1 MKSFKKHILL
11 FIFILIGMFFI
22 KIENVKAANID
33 WKGVVIECVYSDGSL
48 FEYSYNDYTG
58 KWATNK
64 YTYNLKGADSVSNTS
79 SSTLVYSQTNGTPIY
94 TPDTRRGSAAYK
106 RCYPYL
112 TKSIVSDKGDDSEG
126 QTTTYL
132 KFTSFSDVAFDD
144 ADFSETWKDY
154 FWWWQKPTS
163 DRANKVR
170 DTYGLVSEN
179 YILTDKAG
187 QPDAVYNYKQEEEK
201 AEGEVTQ
208 AISKPQYITILKY
221 GSLILAQSQNKTNA
235 ITTSSKPAV
244 LYFSDADPKSY
255 SGNNGTMSYYF
266 NDIRT
271 TEKSE
276 SAYKALSSSEKSKYR
291 RFVFNGD
298 GLAPEDLDTGELC
311 TKIMPQTS
319 KDLAKIIGI
328 VQLVV
333 PVLLILLIGLD
344 IGKLVIAG
352 NLDEELP
359 KQKTKIIVRFV
370 SALVIFFLPLI
381 LQILLSTVKVDSGST
396 EDEISAIQS
405 IKCIIDMVGRV

>member
-22 KIENVKAANID
+22 KTENVKAAAID
-33 WKGVVIECVYSDGSL
+33 WKGVVVECVYSDGSL

-79 SSTLVYSQTNGTPIY
+79 SSTLVYSQTNGKPIY
-94 TPDTRRGSAAYK
+94 DSGSAK
-106 RCYPYL
+106 KCYQYL

-132 KFTSFSDVAFDD
+132 KFTSSSGVSFDD
-144 ADFSETWKDY
+144 NDFSETWKDY
-154 FWWWQKPTS
+154 FWWWQKPTA
-163 DRANKVR
+163 DRANKVK
-170 DTYGLVSEN
+170 DTYSLVSEN

-187 QPDAVYNYKQEEEK
+187 QPDAIYNYKQEEEK
-201 AEGEVTQ
+201 EEGEVTQ
-208 AISKPQYITILKY
+208 AITKPQYITILKY
-221 GSLILAQSQNKTNA
+221 GSLILAQSQNKVNA
-235 ITTSSKPAV
+235 ISTSSKPAV
-244 LYFSDADPKSY
+244 LYFNDADPKSY
-255 SGNNGTMSYYF
+255 SGNNGTMAYYF
-266 NDIRT
+266 NDARI

-276 SAYKALSSSEKSKYR
+276 SAYKALSNSEKSKYR
-291 RFVFNGD
+291 RFIFNGD